1 VTAAVI
7 DLIRLRQFAVLI
19 AAEPANHPHGAT
31 VTDTTSCTAGGR
43 PHPAT
48 DGRLCRDHLEELG
61 GWLRDVETEAG
72 YLSPMPSMAT
82 RWDSSTGGT
91 LASHRAPAVL
101 DVLVHTDPRSTA
113 HGWQHIGPACERCT
127 DLAYRHCTCPPLP
140 FRRETHWPGCP
151 RHGMHPSCANIIAD
165 RDEHDAHAERP
176 LYVLGVLTELADRVR
191 GERMLTRPAETF
203 LDCVERIPG
212 TRPHGPAYGL
222 PCRHSDCQGIT
233 RIRTIPIAPTIRG
246 ERELLT
252 RQLDWIARQDW
263 AGAFYAQIRELREQL
278 MQTNRDRDDRP
289 LRGHCP
295 RPVDDKGTECAGE
308 LWPEYVEHSSTS
320 GAGVD
325 DGPWRP
331 CAVVCQRNSAH
342 RWEKGGEVARLALIL
357 ERQARE
363 QHLEDDEH
371 TEQTEQ
377 RDRLRADHPR
387 RPDDGFPRA
396 HGGRL
401 LTLLDWQHDDEGKRA

>member
-1 VTAAVI
+1 
-7 DLIRLRQFAVLI
+7 
-19 AAEPANHPHGAT
+19 
-31 VTDTTSCTAGGR
+31 
-43 PHPAT
+43 
-48 DGRLCRDHLEELG
+48 
-61 GWLRDVETEAG
+61 
-72 YLSPMPSMAT
+72 MAT